1 MMNEVIAVE
10 NLFDGNRLH
19 KNQIIKISN
28 GMIAKIA
35 PQEKVNTPD
44 IHSEN
49 FVMPTLFESHCH
61 LFLDGEELDTKKRS
75 EYLKSNYD
83 TMLNTALQNI
93 KRYREN
99 GITGVRDAGDIK
111 LINMEVRNLVKE
123 SGFTVICP
131 GQAIRKRKRYGSF
144 MALEVDDAKSL
155 VDTIKK
161 LSETGADTIKII
173 LTGIIDFEKG
183 CVKEI
188 PQFSLQ
194 ELTEGVNA
202 AHDLGKTVFVHC
214 SGRDGLEI
222 AVKAKVDSIEHG
234 FFMEQ
239 SVLERM
245 KEYNI
250 AWCPTFMP
258 VNFHMENPEYCAW
271 NQQSVNGLK
280 RILENHNENL
290 CLAEQLEVLLLAGTD
305 AGSYGVSHGV
315 GLWEELKLMK
325 KAGLSLEAVLRS
337 ATSIPRKQFKLKSNT
352 ITAGSNAN
360 FIRLTQCPV

>member
-1 MMNEVIAVE
+1 MNEIIAVK
-10 NLFDGNRLH
+10 NLFDGHSFH
-19 KNQIIKISN
+19 KDKILKINNGIIEMISPCEETN
-28 GMIAKIA
+28 A
-35 PQEKVNTPD
+35 PN
-44 IHSEN
+44 IRSEN
-49 FVMPTLFESHCH
+49 FVMPALFESHCH
-61 LFLDGEELDTKKRS
+61 LFLDGEELNTKKRS
-75 EYLKSNYD
+75 EYLKSDHD

-99 GITGVRDAGDIK
+99 DITGVRDAGDIK
-111 LINMEVRNLVKE
+111 LINLEVRDLVKE

-155 VDTIKK
+155 VGTIKK
-161 LSETGADTIKII
+161 LSKTGVDTIKII

-183 CVKEI
+183 CVKDT

-202 AHDLGKTVFVHC
+202 AHDLEKTVFVHC
-214 SGRDGLEI
+214 SGQDGLEI

-234 FFMEQ
+234 FFMKQ

-258 VNFHMENPEYCAW
+258 VNFQMENPEYCAW
-271 NQQSVNGLK
+271 NQESVNGLK
-280 RILENHNENL
+280 RILDNHNKNL
-290 CLAEQLEVLLLAGTD
+290 CLAETLGVLLLAGTD
-305 AGSYGVSHGV
+305 AGSYGVSHGI
-315 GLWEELKLMK
+315 GLWQELKLMK

-337 ATSIPRKQFKLKSNT
+337 ATSIPRKQFNLKSNS
-352 ITAGSNAN
+352 IKIGNNAN
-360 FIRLTQCPV
+360 FIHLPQCPI